1 MTLSNTK
8 YFYQSPQTTK
18 PESLVKPTDST
29 SINSQNSA
37 SSSPTNTAKSA
48 QSIISSEVRLSSS
61 DYNQFIKEI
70 TSLFHDTKVT
80 ANSKML
86 CKLEETLQKET
97 QKIKLAEL
105 EAQFLASKGLSITTN
120 GFNMQPK
127 PETSQLSSISN
138 QEEEDAFVI
147 VKEMPTRRIQRLSL
161 LSQAIQETKKDK
173 SSKIEVLAEQ
183 RRKMRQTSNI
193 AKPSLTTSTA
203 TTTNSKG
210 KQEKRAFANQVE
222 ALPTKAQELESSFSE
237 YIW

>member
-1 MTLSNTK
+1 MNIRVALSICILHTICAVFQILLALLQLNHLSHAVYPPEFEDTQVITEECFLKNT
-8 YFYQSPQTTK
+8 Q
-18 PESLVKPTDST
+18 E
-29 SINSQNSA
+29 
-37 SSSPTNTAKSA
+37 
-48 QSIISSEVRLSSS
+48 
-61 DYNQFIKEI
+61 
-70 TSLFHDTKVT
+70 
-80 ANSKML
+80 
-86 CKLEETLQKET
+86 ET

-193 AKPSLTTSTA
+193 AKPPLTTTTA
-203 TTTNSKG
+203 TTTNSNG